1 MPASAFPVDYQKL
14 FHALSDNFLLIAPN
28 PEATIVDNTDRHVG
42 VSMKSREEAVGKP
55 FFEAYPPV
63 DEESANVIR
72 ESHEHV
78 RRHQEPHTMPLIRYD
93 LERPTEQG
101 GGLEERY
108 WEATHYP
115 ILNERGELEFILQRT
130 QDVTERYR
138 AEQQRLLAER
148 ALAEQQERTRFILES
163 LPVMVWTNLPGGQ
176 TDYFNPRWLE
186 FTGRSLAESLDWG
199 WLQDIHPDDRAATE
213 LLWNRGREQGSELQL
228 EYRLRR
234 HDGQYR
240 WVLVR
245 AVPRRNATG
254 EVTMW
259 VGCGTDIHDQKL
271 MVQEL
276 LEQNEQQALLSDQA
290 YQAFQ
295 QVQQQRETFYNLF
308 MQTPALICILRGP
321 EHRYEFVNPPYQRL
335 FPHRELVGKTV
346 AEALPEVVEQGF
358 IGILDGVYNTGQTF
372 VGNEMEIQ
380 LDRDGSGQLQ
390 KSYLNFTYQLFLEN
404 EKKAGITVFA
414 YDVTDLV
421 LARQALENSAPNAR

>member
-1 MPASAFPVDYQKL
+1 MPVPTFPVDYQKL
-14 FHALSDNFLLIAPN
+14 FHALPDNFLLIAPDAA
-28 PEATIVDNTDRHVG
+28 ATIVDNTNSHVG

-55 FFEAYPPV
+55 FFEAYPSS
-63 DEESANVIR
+63 DEESAAIIR

-78 RRHQEPHTMPLIRYD
+78 RRHRQPHTMPLIRYD

-115 ILNERGELEFILQRT
+115 ILDENGQLEFILQRT

-138 AEQQRLLAER
+138 AEQLRLQAQRE
-148 ALAEQQERTRFILES
+148 LAEQQERTRFILES
-163 LPVMVWTNLPGGQ
+163 LPVMVWTNLPTGEA
-176 TDYFNPRWLE
+176 DYFNPRWLE
-186 FTGRSLAESLDWG
+186 FTGREPQEILGQSWA
-199 WLQDIHPDDRAATE
+199 QDVHPADLAATTR
-213 LLWNRGREQGSELQL
+213 LWDQAREQGTELQL

-245 AVPRRNATG
+245 AVPRRNAEG

-295 QVQQQRETFYNLF
+295 EVQRQRETFYNLF

-321 EHRYEFVNPPYQRL
+321 EHRFEFVNPPYQRL
-335 FPHRELVGKTV
+335 FPNRQLVGQTV

-358 IGILDGVYNTGQTF
+358 IGLLDGVYTTGETF
-372 VGNEMEIQ
+372 VGNEVQIE
-380 LDRDGSGQLQ
+380 LDHDDSGQLQ
-390 KSYLNFTYQLFLEN
+390 RSYLNFTYQLFE
-404 EKKAGITVFA
+404 EQGQKAGITVFA
-414 YDVTDLV
+414 YDVTSLV
-421 LARQALENSAPNAR
+421 AARRALENAGR

>member
-1 MPASAFPVDYQKL
+1 MPTSSFPVDYRKL
-14 FHALSDNFLLIAPN
+14 FHALPDNFLLIAPDAA
-28 PEATIVDNTDRHVG
+28 ATIVDNTNNHVG

-55 FFEAYPPV
+55 FFEAYPAS
-63 DEESANVIR
+63 DEASAATIR

-78 RRHQEPHTMPLIRYD
+78 RRTLQPHTMPLIRYD
-93 LERPTEQG
+93 LERPAEQG

-115 ILNERGELEFILQRT
+115 VLTEQGTLEFILQRT

-138 AEQQRLLAER
+138 AELRSQQVQRE
-148 ALAEQQERTRFILES
+148 LAEQQERTRFILES
-163 LPVMVWTNLPGGQ
+163 LPVMVWTNLPSGE

-186 FTGRSLAESLDWG
+186 FTGRSREESLGRG
-199 WLQDIHPDDRAATE
+199 WLQDIHPDDVAATE
-213 LLWNRGREQGSELQL
+213 RLWNQARENTHDLQM

-234 HDGQYR
+234 HDGHYR

-245 AVPRRNATG
+245 ALPRRNAAG

-321 EHRYEFVNPPYQRL
+321 EHRFEFVNPPYQRL
-335 FPHRELVGKTV
+335 FPHRELVGRTV
-346 AEALPEVVEQGF
+346 AEALPEVVDQGF
-358 IGILDGVYNTGQTF
+358 IGLLDGVYTTGNTF
-372 VGNEMEIQ
+372 IGNEVEIA

-390 KSYLNFTYQLFLEN
+390 RSYLNFTYQLFE
-404 EKKAGITVFA
+404 EQGQKAGITVFA

-421 LARQALENSAPNAR
+421 EARQALENTRPDAR